1 MARAVFFGG
10 LFALSLRRDFR
21 EWGTVSGAFWQP
33 IALFHRL
40 RIPVLSV
47 AALGIV
53 QNVWRASLLL
63 SALGLF
69 TRMSVSVSFVTGTYL
84 FGLPNNFGQIE
95 HEDAL
100 AVLVMLVLAFSRS
113 GDAFSVDRLR
123 KRDEPP
129 RASGEYRWPVMLAC
143 ALLTLVFFGAGVSK
157 LRRGGFQWFATD
169 NLAYVFLQHQ
179 YPVSPAAA
187 LFGWG
192 VWLARHPLLC
202 RALAL
207 SIVMIE
213 CGYPLAL
220 FSRTARRVFVPATIL
235 MLVGFRVLMG
245 PDFSALIV
253 CHAFW
258 IPWKRFD
265 SSSRDG

>member
-1 MARAVFFGG
+1 
-10 LFALSLRRDFR
+10 
-21 EWGTVSGAFWQP
+21 
-33 IALFHRL
+33 
-40 RIPVLSV
+40 VLSV
-47 AALGIV
+47 PALGVV

-63 SALGLF
+63 AALGLL
-69 TRMSVSVSFVTGTYL
+69 TRMSLAVSFVSGIYL
-84 FGLPNNFGQIE
+84 LGLPNNFGQLQ

-100 AVLVMLVLAFSRS
+100 VVLATLVLVFSRS
-113 GDAFSVDRLR
+113 GDAFSVDRLLSR
-123 KRDEPP
+123 REPP
-129 RASGEYRWPVMLAC
+129 RSSGEYRWPVMLIC

-157 LRRGGFQWFATD
+157 LRSGGFAWFASD

-179 YPVSPAAA
+179 YPMSTHAP

-192 VWLARHPLLC
+192 VWLARHRMLC

-207 SIVMIE
+207 SIVILE

-220 FSRTARRVFVPATIL
+220 FSRTARRLLVPAAIL
-235 MLVGFRVLMG
+235 VLVGFRVLMG

-258 IPWKRFD
+258 IPWKWFV
-265 SSSRDG
+265 SAESG